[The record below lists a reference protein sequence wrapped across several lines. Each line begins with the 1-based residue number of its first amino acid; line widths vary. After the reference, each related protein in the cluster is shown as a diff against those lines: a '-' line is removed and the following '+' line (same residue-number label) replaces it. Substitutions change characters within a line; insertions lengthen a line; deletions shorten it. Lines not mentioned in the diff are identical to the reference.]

1 MPLQVPDNEK
11 FLTGEETKLW
21 RISRGLNQ
29 AELAQWLGITPQAVS
44 KQERR
49 GVSKIVALALA
60 AIDRGL
66 PPFRPTQ
73 DDYDAAEKE
82 RKGKRE

>member
-1 MPLQVPDNEK
+1 MPSQAPDNEK
-11 FLTGEETKLW
+11 FLTGEEARIW

-29 AELAQWLGITPQAVS
+29 AEVAQWLGITPQAVS

-66 PPFRPTQ
+66 PPFRPSQ
-73 DDYDAAEKE
+73 EDYEAAK
-82 RKGKRE
+82 KGKR

>member
-1 MPLQVPDNEK
+1 MPSQAPDNEK

-29 AELAQWLGITPQAVS
+29 AEVAQWLGITPQAVS

-60 AIDRGL
+60 ALDRGL
-66 PPFRPTQ
+66 PPFRPSQ
-73 DDYDAAEKE
+73 EDYDATEN
-82 RKGKRE
+82 KGKGE